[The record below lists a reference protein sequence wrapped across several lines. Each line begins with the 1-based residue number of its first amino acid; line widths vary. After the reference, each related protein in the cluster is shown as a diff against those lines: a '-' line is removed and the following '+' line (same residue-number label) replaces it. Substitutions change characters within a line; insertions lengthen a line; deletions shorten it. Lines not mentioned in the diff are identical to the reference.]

1 MTFSLRCLQ
10 WLKMLLA
17 CSVLALVTACGNR
30 VDLMASISE
39 GEANEVLNALLVA
52 GINAEKVPGKDGMV
66 SLRVGSGQVA
76 HALSVMR
83 ERGLPRDPFSGIGK
97 IFKKE
102 GMISSPVEERAR
114 YLYALSQELENTL
127 VKIDGVIVAR
137 VHVVLPE
144 RGIAGEPG
152 TPSTAS
158 VFVKYM
164 EGYNL
169 DAEQPQIR
177 RLVTNAIPNLTQDRV
192 SIVLVG
198 AQARAAGV
206 KPVFDSVLGFDVS
219 PAAAGGLRV
228 VLIVLASL
236 FMAAAAGMGFLL
248 WRYILSPRRT
258 DQTTDGDANL
268 ASVDASEP
276 PAAGLS
282 VMERIRQQRQ
292 RARSG
297 GA

>member
-1 MTFSLRCLQ
+1 M
-10 WLKMLLA
+10 WLP
-17 CSVLALVTACGNR
+17 SVLHRLRTGFVCATLLVLAACGNR
-30 VDLMASISE
+30 VDLMASVPE
-39 GEANEVLNALLVA
+39 AEANEVLTTLLAA
-52 GINAEKVPGKDGMV
+52 GINVEKVPGKDGMA

-102 GMISSPVEERAR
+102 GMISSPIEERAR

-127 VKIDGVIVAR
+127 AKIDGVIAAR

-169 DAEQPQIR
+169 DAVQPQIR
-177 RLVTNAIPNLTQDRV
+177 RLVTNAIPNLAADRV
-192 SIVLVG
+192 SIVLVA
-198 AQARAAGV
+198 AQPRAPGGRV
-206 KPVFDSVLGFDVS
+206 VFDDVLGYDVS
-219 PAAAGGLRV
+219 PAAAGGLRI
-228 VLIVLASL
+228 LLMVLAGL
-236 FMAAAAGMGFLL
+236 FMAAAGAAGYLL
-248 WRYILSPRRT
+248 WRYVLAPKRAVPAFAPASQEASSVPEMT
-258 DQTTDGDANL
+258 DT
-268 ASVDASEP
+268 
-276 PAAGLS
+276 GLS
-282 VMERIRQQRQ
+282 IMERVRRRRDTAQG
-292 RARSG
+292 G

>member
-1 MTFSLRCLQ
+1 MSQPFALRRLRAALVCSA
-10 WLKMLLA
+10 MLL
-17 CSVLALVTACGNR
+17 LAACGNR
-30 VDLMASISE
+30 VDLMASVPE
-39 GEANEVLNALLVA
+39 AEANEVLTTLLAA
-52 GINAEKVPGKDGMV
+52 GINVEKVPGKDGMV

-102 GMISSPVEERAR
+102 GMISSPIEERAR

-127 VKIDGVIVAR
+127 AKIDGVIAAR

-169 DAEQPQIR
+169 DAVQPQIR
-177 RLVTNAIPNLTQDRV
+177 RLVTNAIPNLAADRV
-192 SIVLVG
+192 SIVLVA
-198 AQARAAGV
+198 AQPRAPGGRV
-206 KPVFDSVLGFDVS
+206 VFDDVLGYDVS
-219 PAAAGGLRV
+219 PAAASGLRI
-228 VLIVLASL
+228 LLMVLAGL
-236 FMAAAAGMGFLL
+236 FMVAAGGAGYLL
-248 WRYILSPRRT
+248 WRYV
-258 DQTTDGDANL
+258 L
-268 ASVDASEP
+268 APKRAA
-276 PAAGLS
+276 PALAPVTEESAAAPQAAEAGLS
-282 VMERIRQQRQ
+282 IMERVRRRRDAAQG
-292 RARSG
+292 G

>member
-1 MTFSLRCLQ
+1 MWQ
-10 WLKMLLA
+10 P
-17 CSVLALVTACGNR
+17 SVLRHLRTGFVCAALLVLAACGSR
-30 VDLMASISE
+30 VDLLASVSE
-39 GEANEVLNALLVA
+39 AEANEVLTTLLAA
-52 GINAEKVPGKDGMV
+52 GINVEKVPAKDGMV

-114 YLYALSQELENTL
+114 YLYALSQELESTL
-127 VKIDGVIVAR
+127 AKIDGVTAAR

-169 DAEQPQIR
+169 DAVQPQIR
-177 RLVTNAIPNLTQDRV
+177 RLVTNAIPNLAADRV
-192 SIVLVG
+192 SIVLVA
-198 AQARAAGV
+198 AQPRAPAGRV
-206 KPVFDSVLGFDVS
+206 VFDDVLGYDVS
-219 PAAAGGLRV
+219 PAAASGLRI
-228 VLIVLASL
+228 LLMALAGS
-236 FMAAAAGMGFLL
+236 FMVAAGAAGYLL
-248 WRYILSPRRT
+248 WRYVLAPKRATPVLAEVSQETTTSP
-258 DQTTDGDANL
+258 GA
-268 ASVDASEP
+268 VD
-276 PAAGLS
+276 AGLS
-282 VMERIRQQRQ
+282 IMERVRRRRDTTQG
-292 RARSG
+292 G